1 MEITF
6 ETIVFL
12 VLAAF
17 TTISAIL
24 TVTTRSIVRSATYLL
39 FTLFGTAGFYFL
51 LGYTFLGSVQ
61 IMVYAG
67 GIVVLYVFSI
77 LLTSGETD
85 HLEKLKRSKL
95 IAALGAVLVGAAIV
109 LFVLFKHKFMPA
121 IAETSP
127 VEVNLKTIGNL
138 MMSSDKYGYLL
149 PFEAVSILLLAC
161 IVGGLL
167 IARKR

>member
-6 ETIVFL
+6 ETIVFFF
-12 VLAAF
+12 LAAF
-17 TTISAIL
+17 TVVFSIF

-39 FTLFGTAGFYFL
+39 FTLFGTAGIYFY

-77 LLTSGETD
+77 LLTSGEND
-85 HLEKLKRSKL
+85 RAEKFKRSKL
-95 IAALGAVLVGAAIV
+95 IAALGAVVAGAAIL
-109 LFVLFKHKFMPA
+109 LFVILKHKFMPA
-121 IAETSP
+121 ISETTP
-127 VEVNLKTIGNL
+127 VETDIKTIGHL